1 MPPKGWKKPKLPT
14 ELPRIGLPDPL
25 EAMTSAYR
33 NAQEGNLKLQRSID
47 ALREG
52 LETIVIA
59 EVDNATRLP
68 TTAADL
74 RRLAVEALDA
84 YSRLTGQSWRRHKLI
99 GSYVGDRNL
108 DRVDGYNNG

>member
-1 MPPKGWKKPKLPT
+1 MPPKGWKKPKSV

-47 ALREG
+47 AMRQG
-52 LETIVIA
+52 LETIVQA
-59 EVDNATRLP
+59 EFDNETRLP
-68 TTAADL
+68 TTATDL
-74 RRLAVEALDA
+74 RKLAIETLDA

-99 GSYVGDRNL
+99 GSYAGDRNL
-108 DRVDGYNNG
+108 GKVQEYNNG